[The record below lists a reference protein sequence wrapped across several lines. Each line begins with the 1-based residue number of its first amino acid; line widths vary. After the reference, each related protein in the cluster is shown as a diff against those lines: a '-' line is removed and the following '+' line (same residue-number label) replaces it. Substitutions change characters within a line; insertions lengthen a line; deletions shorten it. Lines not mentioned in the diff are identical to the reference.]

1 MTRTGD
7 LATDVAQD
15 LHEKH
20 LAAVEVMGEVEV
32 AQESP
37 MRGDVKKSLFHRI
50 EFRWR
55 KDDEKI
61 LAAIRAAVDRSFMEL
76 YGEAIEAIDMLY
88 GEMRVPVVD
97 DEGVVELD
105 SAGRVVWQKDSRG
118 REIED
123 WSQLTG
129 QDIEKALLDIAYIKL
144 TLAPQ
149 LNDLLLEAVFAKHVA
164 EDAFADAY
172 EELLDDTIPA
182 RNAHASRKSRV
193 DKYHAFFRY
202 YLYSHAEVFMK
213 ELNNFSR
220 VLERIRYWRIDE
232 GGKTAP

>member
-32 AQESP
+32 SQESP

-61 LAAIRAAVDRSFMEL
+61 LASIRAAVDRSFMEL

-97 DEGVVELD
+97 DDGVVELD

-129 QDIEKALLDIAYIKL
+129 QDIETALLRIAYIKL

>member
-1 MTRTGD
+1 MTRIGD

-15 LHEKH
+15 LHDKH

-32 AQESP
+32 DQESP
-37 MRGDVKKSLFHRI
+37 MRGDVKKNLFHRL

-61 LAAIRAAVDRSFMEL
+61 LESIRAAVDRAFLEL
-76 YGEAIEAIDMLY
+76 YGDAIEAIDVLY
-88 GEMRVPVVD
+88 AEMRVPEHDEDGLVVHD
-97 DEGVVELD
+97 G
-105 SAGRVVWQKDSRG
+105 AGRVVWKKDSRG
-118 REIED
+118 REVED

-129 QDIEKALLDIAYIKL
+129 QDIEKALLDISYIKL

-164 EDAFADAY
+164 EDAHADAY

-213 ELNNFSR
+213 ELNNFCR
-220 VLERIRYWRIDE
+220 VLERIRYWRVDDS
-232 GGKTAP
+232 GKKSP

>member
-1 MTRTGD
+1 MTRAGD
-7 LATDVAQD
+7 LATEVAQD
-15 LHEKH
+15 LHDKH
-20 LAAVEVMGEVEV
+20 LADVDAMGEEEV
-32 AQESP
+32 DQESP
-37 MRGDVKKSLFHRI
+37 MRGDVKKSLFRRI

-55 KDDEKI
+55 KDDERI
-61 LAAIRAAVDRSFMEL
+61 LEAIRAAVDQAFMDL
-76 YGEAIEAIDMLY
+76 YGEAIAAIDELY
-88 GEMRVPVVD
+88 DEMRVPVVNED
-97 DEGVVELD
+97 QVVERD
-105 SAGRVVWQKDSRG
+105 SAGRVIWQKDSRG

-129 QDIEKALLDIAYIKL
+129 QDIEQALLRIAYIKL

-164 EDAFADAY
+164 EDAHADAY

-193 DKYHAFFRY
+193 DKYHAYFRY

-213 ELNNFSR
+213 ELNNFAR

-232 GGKTAP
+232 GGKTTP